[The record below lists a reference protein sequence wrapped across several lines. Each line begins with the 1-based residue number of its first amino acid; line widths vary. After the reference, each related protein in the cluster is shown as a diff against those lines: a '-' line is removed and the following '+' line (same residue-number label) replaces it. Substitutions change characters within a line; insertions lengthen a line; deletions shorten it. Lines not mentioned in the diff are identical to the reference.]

1 MNNEPGNRSNPD
13 GIPPEEIIENAPPR
27 SLSEIIA
34 LVSDEIGV
42 RIRELEDVFPEMSIA
57 EREQALAILMAELNT
72 ADRIGILSG
81 IEPDLLEE
89 LERLTDRLA
98 DD

>member
-1 MNNEPGNRSNPD
+1 MNREPGKRFD
-13 GIPPEEIIENAPPR
+13 GIPPEEIIENEPPR
-27 SLSEIIA
+27 NLGEIIA
-34 LVSDEIGV
+34 LVSDQIGA

-57 EREQALAILMAELNT
+57 EREQALALLMAELDT
-72 ADRIGILSG
+72 ADRIGVLSG

-98 DD
+98 GD